1 MLRLTLGWM
10 FLYAGITKLINPAWT
25 AAGYLSGAKTFP
37 ELYAFFMRPDIL
49 PVIDFLN
56 MWGLTLI
63 GAALILGIF
72 VRLASVAGLL
82 LMILYYLP
90 ILQFPHP
97 NPNSY
102 IVDQHIIFMAAFL
115 ILAAFRAGRVWGLE
129 KTCVALPICSRF
141 PRLRALLG

>member
-1 MLRLTLGWM
+1 MTQFQKISLVLLRLTLGWM

-102 IVDQHIIFMAAFL
+102 IVD
-115 ILAAFRAGRVWGLE
+115 LAAFRAGRVWGLE